1 MTTSANA
8 RLAWKLAA
16 VVVVMVALSFAAVP
30 FYSWFCRTTG
40 YGGTPSVAEAAPDTI
55 LDRQVTVRFDAN
67 VAPTMP
73 WHFRPM
79 QREMTIRLGETGL
92 AFYEAYNPTNHPVA
106 GQAAFN
112 VAPDSAG
119 KYFDKIA
126 CFCFNL
132 QVLGPGERVEM
143 PVTFFVDP
151 EMLKDSDAARLKA
164 ITLSYTM
171 FPAVLPEDTP
181 ALTIAPASAA
191 GIVSPPDLTIEH

>member
-30 FYSWFCRTTG
+30 FYGWFCRTTG

-92 AFYEAYNPTNHPVA
+92 VDVRREDLRSLAREADGGGLA
-106 GQAAFN
+106 DARG
-112 VAPDSAG
+112 
-119 KYFDKIA
+119 
-126 CFCFNL
+126 
-132 QVLGPGERVEM
+132 GPGH
-143 PVTFFVDP
+143 D
-151 EMLKDSDAARLKA
+151 DN
-164 ITLSYTM
+164 
-171 FPAVLPEDTP
+171 
-181 ALTIAPASAA
+181 TI
-191 GIVSPPDLTIEH
+191 